1 VVNLGPTEAHNFS
14 IINTE
19 KETSGI
25 KPRLMHS
32 VLKICHR
39 PIALI
44 GMDSKDFI
52 VEI

>member
-25 KPRLMHS
+25 KPRLAHS
-32 VLKICHR
+32 VLKVCHC